1 MTRPGPAAV
10 GRASGADAGAQPRPP
25 EERLPEPG
33 GGGPPRWS
41 ARRRRQA
48 LLAGLVV
55 LTVLFGG
62 GTWAVYGSSWFR
74 ATRVGVDG
82 TRELTPAAVEKA
94 AAVPLGGPLAS
105 VDTGAVRKRLLAEL
119 PRIEDVDVERSWP
132 HTIRVKVTERTP
144 SAVLKSGKKFT
155 EVDRTGVRFATVDQ
169 APRGVPL
176 VQLTP
181 DQSASFRHFG
191 TKGLLRAAIAVA
203 GDLPESLHG
212 RATAIRVRSYDS
224 ITVELTGG
232 RMVMWGSAEAG
243 TRKASVLTALM
254 KAQPDATR
262 FDVSAPTAPAASG
275 S

>member
-10 GRASGADAGAQPRPP
+10 GRASGADAGCAAATARGAAAGAG
-25 EERLPEPG
+25 RRR
-33 GGGPPRWS
+33 PPRWS

-144 SAVLKSGKKFT
+144 SAVLKNGKKFT

-169 APRGVPL
+169 AP
-176 VQLTP
+176 
-181 DQSASFRHFG
+181 
-191 TKGLLRAAIAVA
+191 A
-203 GDLPESLHG
+203 GYP
-212 RATAIRVRSYDS
+212 
-224 ITVELTGG
+224 
-232 RMVMWGSAEAG
+232 WCN
-243 TRKASVLTALM
+243 
-254 KAQPDATR
+254 
-262 FDVSAPTAPAASG
+262 
-275 S
+275 